1 MTSISEF
8 DYDLPA
14 HRIAQTPLANRSA
27 SKLLVDRGSE
37 APEHRGVVELDQ
49 ILRPGDLL
57 VVNNTKVL
65 RARIIGQR
73 PSGGRTEV
81 LLLTPDGPAAV
92 ALQSEVSSW
101 EVLVRPSKKVAPG
114 TAITVPGESDLRIVV
129 GEDLG
134 EGRRRAQLE
143 STNLDA
149 ALRRIGEM
157 PLPPYITTPLEDGER
172 YQTVYADPPGSAA
185 APTAGLHL
193 TPAVL
198 DAVGAAGVHIATTEL
213 IVGLDTFRPVTVENL
228 DDHHMHSE
236 RYHVPHETTAAI
248 ASSTRVVAVGTTT
261 VRALESAVRF
271 GPAGSTSVFIRDP
284 FDFQVV
290 DLLLTNFHMPK
301 STLLVMIDAFIGPR
315 WRTLYTTALASDY
328 RFLSFGDAMLLDR
341 HAR

>member
-8 DYDLPA
+8 DYYLPA
-14 HRIAQTPLANRSA
+14 HRIAQTPLADRSA
-27 SKLLVDRGSE
+27 SKLLVDRGSNTP
-37 APEHRGVVELDQ
+37 AHRTIVELDR

-57 VVNNTKVL
+57 VLNNTKVL
-65 RARIIGQR
+65 RARITGER

-81 LLLTPDGPAAV
+81 LLLSPDGPAAV
-92 ALQSEVSSW
+92 ALQSEVSKW

-114 TAITVPGESDLRIVV
+114 TSVSVPGESDLRIVI

-149 ALRRIGEM
+149 ALRRVGEM
-157 PLPPYITTPLEDGER
+157 PLPPYITAQIEDDER

-193 TPAVL
+193 TRSLL
-198 DAVGAAGVHIATTEL
+198 DAIRVAGVQIAMTEL
-213 IVGLDTFRPVTVENL
+213 IVGLDTFRPVTVDDL
-228 DDHHMHSE
+228 DDHEMHSE
-236 RYHVPHETTAAI
+236 RYYVPDDTTAAV
-248 ASSTRVVAVGTTT
+248 ASATRVVAVGMTT
-261 VRALESAVRF
+261 VRALESAARF
-271 GPAGSTSVFIRDP
+271 GPAGSTSLFIREP

-301 STLLVMIDAFIGPR
+301 STLLVMIDAFIGHR
-315 WRTLYTTALASDY
+315 WRALYAAALASDY

>member
-14 HRIAQTPLANRSA
+14 HRIAQTPLADRSA
-27 SKLLVDRGSE
+27 SKLLIDRGSE
-37 APEHRGVVELDQ
+37 APEHRTVVELDQ

-65 RARIIGQR
+65 RARIIGER

-81 LLLTPDGPAAV
+81 LLLAPDGPAAV
-92 ALQSEVSSW
+92 ALQSEVSNW

-114 TAITVPGESDLRIVV
+114 TTITVPGESNVRIVI

-149 ALRRIGEM
+149 ALHRVGEM
-157 PLPPYITTPLEDGER
+157 PLPPYITTALEDGER

-193 TPAVL
+193 TPSLL
-198 DAVGAAGVHIATTEL
+198 DAIRAVGVRIATTEL

-228 DDHHMHSE
+228 DDHEMHSE
-236 RYHVPHETTAAI
+236 RYHVPEETTAAI
-248 ASSTRVVAVGTTT
+248 GSATRVVAVGTTT
-261 VRALESAVRF
+261 VRALESAARF
-271 GPAGSTSVFIRDP
+271 GPAGSTSLFIREP

-290 DLLLTNFHMPK
+290 DLLMTNFHMPK

-315 WRTLYTTALASDY
+315 WRALYAAALASDY